1 MIGLIILTIGAALV
15 ARSQVD
21 QVTAISQRSTAQGE
35 AAAEAGLALYQNLIT
50 NNRAIAAYCSA
61 TNTAGDGCQGSTAW
75 INANSWN
82 RTTTGI
88 GICNSDAT
96 PLGIQNAAARTN
108 WTNIDAND
116 LAKGQ
121 YRFIEYTLPNANRT
135 TGRLTVEGRSA
146 NDAQRAGVTRL
157 RAEIS
162 IRAGGS
168 SPVPALWLRLNGGT
182 NNSNLRN
189 NRFNGNI
196 RLNTTTPCTIPT
208 WVTTSN
214 LSNPATQS
222 IVTEPQSGFPD
233 TPTFPTTS
241 TTGYYNLTVD
251 TDTRIQSDN
260 RIWTAT
266 TGAPSTSV
274 TTNTTGTFP
283 RTGDVPAADGRYHY
297 RIDRLVRS
305 DNSRINI
312 TDNREVVFYV
322 RSEINLGGNVRIN
335 CAGTGATCTVPTS
348 GSIGRLII
356 YGNVSNRYGTCRDG
370 TVGTGTNPPPAPC
383 NGATLG
389 DRQNTNRIQISETA
403 RIRALILAPNA
414 TANITGSNSSA
425 TGFFTGA
432 MWVNNWSAPVNNNK
446 IMINTEG
453 SYGDYLNNAS
463 AFDLPAISP
472 VRSWTRL
479 QVP

>member
-50 NNRAIAAYCSA
+50 NNRAIAAYCSE
-61 TNTAGDGCQGSTAW
+61 TTTVGDGCQGTTAW
-75 INANSWN
+75 TNANSWN

-88 GICNSDAT
+88 GICNTDAT
-96 PLGIQNAAARTN
+96 PLGIQNAAARTD

-162 IRAGGS
+162 IRAGGG
-168 SPVPALWLRLNGGT
+168 SPVPALWLRLNGGVT
-182 NNSNLRN
+182 PVLSS

-196 RLNTTTPCTIPT
+196 RLNTTTPCTIPN

-233 TPTFPTTS
+233 TPTTFPS
-241 TTGYYNLTVD
+241 GTGYYDLSSNSQTNSNS
-251 TDTRIQSDN
+251 TRANSDA
-260 RIWTAT
+260 RIWGTSAT
-266 TGAPSTSV
+266 NNPSI
-274 TTNTTGTFP
+274 TFP
-283 RTGDVPAADGRYHY
+283 RSGDVAAADGRYHY
-297 RIDRLVRS
+297 LIDRLVNPGNRIIRIS
-305 DNSRINI
+305 DN
-312 TDNREVVFYV
+312 TEVVFYV
-322 RSEINLGGNVRIN
+322 RSEINITGTVRIN
-335 CAGTGATCTVPTS
+335 CAGTGTACTVPTS
-348 GSIGRLII
+348 GSPGRLTI
-356 YGNVSNRYGTCRDG
+356 YGNVNGRYGTCL
-370 TVGTGTNPPPAPC
+370 TGTISVSGNPVAPC
-383 NGATLG
+383 DGASLTN
-389 DRQNTNRIQISETA
+389 RQNTNQIRISSTSQ
-403 RIRALILAPNA
+403 IRALILAPNA
-414 TANITGSNSSA
+414 TASITGNNSD
-425 TGFFTGA
+425 TGFVTGG
-432 MWVNNWSAPVNNNK
+432 MWVNSWNTSGAITGNK
-446 IMINTEG
+446 IMVNSEG

-463 AFDLPAISP
+463 AFDSPAISP